1 MSKVLLST
9 TSEENKEFIKDTEM
23 LDRQLLYIRDTNNLY
38 IRYNGQLHCLGGDA
52 KQNAFATS
60 DDLVFENKNNQL
72 TLSLNP
78 NVKAA
83 TIDLQNEQSVKW
95 VANKCIREF
104 DGTSNLFIIG
114 KKTEGAEGYLDGD
127 ILYSFVDTDGVKRV
141 ICSTVHVTTDA
152 YQAESSF
159 ESVQIVNCKHNTTNV
174 QYIGLGL
181 PNNQSA
187 KLYFTG
193 WYDVPIELQFSE
205 YSDSDFEI
213 TSI

>member
-9 TSEENKEFIKDTEM
+9 TSEENKEFIRDTEM
-23 LDRQLLYIRDTNNLY
+23 LDRQLLYLRDTNNLY
-38 IRYNGQLHCLGGDA
+38 IKYNGQLHCLGGDA

-60 DDLVFENKNNQL
+60 DDLVFENKDNKL

-78 NVKAA
+78 NIKAA
-83 TIDLQNEQSVKW
+83 TIDLQNEQNVKW
-95 VANKCIREF
+95 AVNKCIGEF

-114 KKTEGAEGYLDGD
+114 KRTEGAEGYLDGD
-127 ILYSFVDTDGVKRV
+127 ILYSFVDTDGVKRT

-159 ESVQIVNCKHNTTNV
+159 GLVQIVNCKHNTTNA
-174 QYIGLGL
+174 QYIGLRL

-193 WYDVPIELQFSE
+193 WYDIPNELQFSK

-213 TSI
+213 TNI